1 MAGAVSIEVLTMG
14 VDDGRVVWQG
24 QVMSSPALTFRLSER
39 RDASCLGAR
48 HPCCWDEGVGKLGDG
63 AF

>member
-1 MAGAVSIEVLTMG
+1 M
-14 VDDGRVVWQG
+14 RQG

-48 HPCCWDEGVGKLGDG
+48 HPFCLDEGVGKLGDG